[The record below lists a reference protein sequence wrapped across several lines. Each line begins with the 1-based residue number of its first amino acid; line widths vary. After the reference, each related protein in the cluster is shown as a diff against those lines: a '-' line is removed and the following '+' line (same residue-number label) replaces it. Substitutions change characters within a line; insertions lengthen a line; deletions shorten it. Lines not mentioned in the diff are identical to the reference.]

1 MLKFQNNGKGNN
13 GDFFEGS
20 TRFVISVVA
29 CEKGFWGNNCT
40 KPCPFPSYGKECQ
53 LECSCK
59 KEVCDH
65 ANGCQDITGTF
76 LHAEYKCY

>member
-1 MLKFQNNGKGNN
+1 MF
-13 GDFFEGS
+13 S
-20 TRFVISVVA
+20 SVVA

-76 LHAEYKCY
+76 LHAGYKCYTAAKYSLSHSFAGCFH